1 MFIDRPEVE
10 NYVYAKLLSDA
21 TVLFITVLNIVLI
34 FKIILWVREKAP
46 FGAQTVDK
54 VSLYKGE
61 AFLVH

>member
-46 FGAQTVDK
+46 FELNPKSWTV
-54 VSLYKGE
+54 
-61 AFLVH
+61 